1 MRGESK
7 SMDCSRR
14 NFTLAMMALVCAVG
28 ARAQDKRIPK
38 ELIPS
43 VPVFPW
49 LKIGETSYD
58 AVRATY
64 QRMISSSSPKPWFR
78 DGISE
83 ITGGAYLT
91 ISELS
96 SKGMAGEL
104 GLKVITTVFDTQ
116 KKAQMAIFLL
126 DRGWND
132 ANVSPLIARMEG
144 RYTLYADPIRVQDDR
159 GESSDYYIIFDMGRF
174 IVEVSIPQHG
184 TFLSVYFTTKELH
197 RKIRIADGTYELFK
211 KHLER

>member
-1 MRGESK
+1 MKTVCTGQ
-7 SMDCSRR
+7 SRR
-14 NFTLAMMALVCAVG
+14 QFTVALAAGCWALAAG
-28 ARAQDKRIPK
+28 AQDKRIPK

-49 LKIGETSYD
+49 LTIGETSYD
-58 AVRATY
+58 AAKAVY
-64 QRMISSSSPKPWFR
+64 QRMLTSSSPRPWFR
-78 DGISE
+78 EGASE
-83 ITGGAYLT
+83 ITGGTFMT

-132 ANVSPLIARMEG
+132 ANVNPLIARMEG

-174 IVEVSIPQHG
+174 IVEISIPQHG